1 MKRPTQT
8 GEFCGELRSELAAL
22 SASTEALANLRNVDV
37 SDSEEFAARARRA
50 AWAGCVDSDSDYVYR
65 C

>member
-50 AWAGCVDSDSDYVYR
+50 AGLVA
-65 C
+65 